1 MLNHP
6 STDKL
11 NQLRLFGMAQALTE
25 QASVAEIGALSFE
38 ERLGLLID
46 REMTERSN
54 RQMAARLRRAKL
66 KQSASAED
74 IDFRT
79 PRGLDRSMIQSLLAG
94 NWVSRHHNVLLTGPT
109 GVGKTFVA
117 CALAHQ
123 ACRYGASVLYFRLP
137 RLLQELTLAR
147 GDGRFTKLLAQLAKT
162 DLLVLDDWGL
172 AAFTDVA
179 RRDLLEIFDDR
190 HELRSTLVTSQLPV
204 KHWHDNLGDPTLADA
219 ILDRLVHNAHR
230 IPLTGESMRKKKSAM
245 TAQMTGSTQA
255 AYLQR
260 QRRAGGRLCI
270 TQHLLPTHALNP
282 FHSST
287 GSSTTYT
294 PLATRLNCPVCR
306 GMAVQFPLESLSKCR
321 GIRTQRLHF

>member
-162 DLLVLDDWGL
+162 DLLVFDDWGL
-172 AAFTDVA
+172 AVFTGCGA
-179 RRDLLEIFDDR
+179 S
-190 HELRSTLVTSQLPV
+190 RSAG
-204 KHWHDNLGDPTLADA
+204 NL
-219 ILDRLVHNAHR
+219 
-230 IPLTGESMRKKKSAM
+230 
-245 TAQMTGSTQA
+245 
-255 AYLQR
+255 
-260 QRRAGGRLCI
+260 
-270 TQHLLPTHALNP
+270 
-282 FHSST
+282 
-287 GSSTTYT
+287 
-294 PLATRLNCPVCR
+294 
-306 GMAVQFPLESLSKCR
+306 
-321 GIRTQRLHF
+321 